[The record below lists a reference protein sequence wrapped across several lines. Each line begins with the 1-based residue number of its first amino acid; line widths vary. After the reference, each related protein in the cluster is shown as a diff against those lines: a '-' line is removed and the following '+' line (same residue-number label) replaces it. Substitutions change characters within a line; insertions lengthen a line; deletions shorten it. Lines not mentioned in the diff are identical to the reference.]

1 MLFARPRAGTFPITG
16 WLSAAAPYVR
26 AVASTV
32 ALCAVSLHAVAQ
44 TPGNDLD
51 QVIDDDL
58 QAQAQIEMDS
68 GHRERALLLLNE
80 LVQRDPRQAGA
91 LLDAALLY
99 CQLGE
104 RNLSLQALTRIE
116 ARYKVP
122 PAIEKLIGLYKAS
135 SCSAARSRPE
145 LSVSVGAGATSNANF
160 GPSNPLVTF
169 APSAPFAALELAP
182 ASLAHSDQYLE
193 SAVQGELPIAALQG
207 VTLLAGLTD
216 RQYRTLHDFDER
228 TATFGAAYQKALDHG
243 ELDSQVTA
251 NLLWLGS
258 DLYQRNLEWRTAYW
272 TQSTA
277 WHATLARAGLD
288 FAATDET
295 YPGNALYDAV
305 HFELRAALQ
314 AHLGERTTMLMFV
327 GPALDQPYN
336 NRPGGTRHGYTAWF
350 ALDYDMDRHGLLE
363 AILQQRTLND
373 ATPYDPVFFGD
384 VNQRQTVRAASLRYS
399 YPINRAWSLYG
410 QVSAERVSDSI
421 SLFSYTVRDGSIGLS
436 WKY

>member
-1 MLFARPRAGTFPITG
+1 MLFARPRARTFPITG
-16 WLSAAAPYVR
+16 LLSAAGRYVR
-26 AVASTV
+26 AIASTV

-51 QVIDDDL
+51 QIIDDDL
-58 QAQAQIEMDS
+58 QSQAQIEMDS
-68 GHRERALLLLNE
+68 GHRERALMLLNE

-104 RNLSLQALTRIE
+104 RDLSLQTLTRVE
-116 ARYKVP
+116 TRYKVP
-122 PAIEKLIGLYKAS
+122 PAIEKLIGLYKGAP
-135 SCSAARSRPE
+135 CSPPRSRPK
-145 LSVSVGAGATSNANF
+145 LSISVGAGVTSNANF

-169 APSAPFAALELAP
+169 APGAPFAGWELAP
-182 ASLAHSDQYLE
+182 SSLAHSDRYLE
-193 SAVQGELPIAALQG
+193 SAVQGELPIAGLQG

-216 RQYRTLHDFDER
+216 RQYSTFHDFDQR
-228 TATFGAAYQKALDHG
+228 TATFGAAYQKLFAHG
-243 ELDSQVTA
+243 EFDSQVTA

-258 DLYQRNLEWRTAYW
+258 ELYQRNLEWRTAYW
-272 TQSTA
+272 TQTTA
-277 WHATLARAGLD
+277 WHSTLARAGLD
-288 FAATDET
+288 FTATDES

-314 AHLGERTTMLMFV
+314 AHIGQRTTMLMFV

-350 ALDYDMDRHGLLE
+350 ALDYDMDRHGLVE

-373 ATPYDPVFFGD
+373 ATPYDPLFFGD
-384 VNQRQTVRAASLRYS
+384 VNERQTVREASLRYS
-399 YPINRAWSLYG
+399 YPINRAWSAYA